1 MGSLAERYV
10 RAIGSGNL
18 RSDELHH
25 DTDVLAAMAL
35 SSTFGGLLFRAK
47 YFNDP
52 SSYRSLLAQWT
63 WIVSTKAGRR
73 NWPVHIPIDK
83 VAYLS
88 LTRWMN
94 SVCPACTGRKQETI
108 FNTPALSAKN
118 CALCDGSG
126 ESPLRCNAAIK
137 DYVLDMV
144 EELYA
149 DERRAGARAKKKLR
163 RDHDLADPVAVAA
176 PAPRPSAI
184 VIQFR

>member
-52 SSYRSLLAQWT
+52 SSFRRLMAQWA

-73 NWPVHIPIDK
+73 NWPTHIPIDL
-83 VAYLS
+83 VAHLS
-88 LTRWMN
+88 LKRWMN
-94 SVCPACTGRKQETI
+94 SVCPACTGRKKETI
-108 FNTPALSAKN
+108 FNTPSLSDKD
-118 CALCDGSG
+118 CRLCNGTG
-126 ESPLRCNAAIK
+126 QTELRCDARLV

-163 RDHDLADPVAVAA
+163 RDHDLADPA
-176 PAPRPSAI
+176 PVPVPKPSAI
-184 VIQFR
+184 IIKFR